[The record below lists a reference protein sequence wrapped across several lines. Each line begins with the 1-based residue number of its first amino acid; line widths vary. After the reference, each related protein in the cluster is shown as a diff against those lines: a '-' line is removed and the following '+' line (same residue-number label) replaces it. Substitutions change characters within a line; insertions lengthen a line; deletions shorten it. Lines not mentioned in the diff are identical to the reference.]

1 MEELVSIII
10 PTYKRSDYLLQTI
23 DSVLAQTYS
32 PIEIIVV
39 DDNGLGT
46 KYQIETQEKL
56 LNLIDDGKI
65 IYIPHEKNKNG
76 SAARN
81 TGFRASKGKYINFL
95 DDDDELM
102 PQKIEMQVKRLIN
115 TDDIVGATYCNKI
128 TVRLQSLTNRKVK
141 ENKYYSQ
148 EGSLLLDYILAKC
161 TFGTSQILFKR
172 KVIENLH
179 GFDESYLRH
188 QDLELMTRFFGK
200 YELLCTSPNIP
211 LVTYDLSKDRGNVL
225 SCEKDFK
232 NKQKYITD
240 FKEFFVN
247 KNILKEVSHHIWF
260 CCAASALLNR
270 NYTIFRRA
278 FKSIP
283 NKISVVEMLSLFKRF
298 LIGLIIK

>member
-1 MEELVSIII
+1 MKELVSIII

-46 KYQIETQEKL
+46 KFQIDTQEKL
-56 LNLIDDGKI
+56 QNLIDDGKI

-115 TDDIVGATYCNKI
+115 TDDIAGATYCNKV

-141 ENKYYSQ
+141 GNKYYSQ

-172 KVIENLH
+172 EVIENLH

-211 LVTYDLSKDRGNVL
+211 LVIYDLSKDRGNVL
-225 SCEKDFK
+225 SCEKDFE
-232 NKQKYITD
+232 NKQKYIAD

-278 FKSIP
+278 FKCIP

-298 LIGLIIK
+298 LIGLLIK